1 MIEIDLLMLRTG
13 SESNQVG
20 TLQILLNAYGYRDS
34 DGDILEV
41 DNDFGEA
48 TEYAVRAFQRANGLS
63 ADGIVGFNTWTAL
76 LK

>member
-1 MIEIDLLMLRTG
+1 MVEINLLMLRTG

-34 DGDILEV
+34 DGDILVV
-41 DNDFGEA
+41 DNDFGNN
-48 TEYAVRAFQRANGLS
+48 TEDAVRAFQRANGLS
-63 ADGIVGFNTWTAL
+63 DDGIVGFNTWTAL